1 MMKNNIY
8 LIICFIICIFFSS
21 TINALTHKS
30 VASGNWNNASTWNSP
45 AVPAC
50 GDSVII
56 QAGHIISL
64 TNQQNYSSCG
74 TPIKIVVYGEMNF
87 FNGSK
92 LSLPCGSYV
101 LVLSGGIIKADVGLS
116 NSNYIQICNNVEW
129 NSNSI
134 LTGVA
139 CLPDN
144 IPFCMSFL
152 PVELISFLAESCE
165 LNKICFNW
173 VSATENN
180 NNHYEVERSSD
191 ALNYRIIYATES
203 KAPSG
208 NSHYTLLYSGADNSP
223 LNGISYYRLKQVDND
238 FTSSYSKVISVH
250 LVLEQGL
257 NFLVFPNP
265 NSGEF
270 TVQITGLK
278 SDENVS
284 VFLRDAEG
292 VIVYKALHHIDANSS
307 ILKVVPS
314 YKLIDGFYFCSI
326 IIDNTEYVVRI
337 IVDSN

>member
-1 MMKNNIY
+1 MKKNIKYSVYIFIIY
-8 LIICFIICIFFSS
+8 LIFTNSVSAATRKS
-21 TINALTHKS
+21 TGSGDWNNPATWN
-30 VASGNWNNASTWNSP
+30 ASG
-45 AVPAC
+45 VPAC
-50 GDSVII
+50 GDSVVI
-56 QAGHIISL
+56 QVGHIISV
-64 TNQQNYSSCG
+64 TNQQNYSNCLN
-74 TPIKIVVYGEMNF
+74 PIKIVVYGDLRF

-92 LSLPCGSYV
+92 LNLPCGSYV
-101 LVLSGGIIKADVGLS
+101 IVLQGGIVRADVGLS
-116 NSNYIQICNNVEW
+116 NSNFIEICNTVEW

-144 IPFCMSFL
+144 VPFCLTFL

-173 VSATENN
+173 VSATEIN
-180 NNHYEVERSSD
+180 NNHYEVERSSNAFD
-191 ALNYRIIYATES
+191 YRMIYATES
-203 KAPSG
+203 KAPNG

-238 FTSSYSKVISVH
+238 FTSTYSKVISVH
-250 LVLEQGL
+250 LALEQGIK
-257 NFLVFPNP
+257 FLVFPNP

-292 VIVYKALHHIDANSS
+292 AIVYKALHHVDANSS
-307 ILKVVPS
+307 LLNVVSP
-314 YKLIDGFYFCSI
+314 YKLTNGSYFCTFI
-326 IIDNTEYVVRI
+326 IYNTEYIVRI
-337 IVDSN
+337 IVDDH